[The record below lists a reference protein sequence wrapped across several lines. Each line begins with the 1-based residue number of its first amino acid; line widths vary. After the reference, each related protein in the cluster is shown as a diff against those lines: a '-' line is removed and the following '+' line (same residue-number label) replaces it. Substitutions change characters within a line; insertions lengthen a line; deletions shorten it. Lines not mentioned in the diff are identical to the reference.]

1 MKTTKDNIVDADSHL
16 IDGSCTGSP
25 GARLNQ
31 VIRGKHALTR
41 FQSLL
46 GSLILAFGVSGIASA
61 TPITYE
67 NAVTFSSGNVLQGS
81 GTFSWSH
88 YMPADF
94 EVLPAVVESATLAII
109 SRRAADEN
117 DSVFIDS
124 VNLGE
129 LNATGNSPVVT
140 KFDLSFLDVFNDWAL
155 NDSLDFSLAYI
166 QETGNSNVNSST
178 LTMVSS
184 KFTLIYTPG
193 SLTNEQ
199 RVMALAAVPEPASLA
214 LLGLGLAGLGV
225 MRRSQLA

>member
-1 MKTTKDNIVDADSHL
+1 
-16 IDGSCTGSP
+16 
-25 GARLNQ
+25 
-31 VIRGKHALTR
+31 
-41 FQSLL
+41 
-46 GSLILAFGVSGIASA
+46 
-61 TPITYE
+61 
-67 NAVTFSSGNVLQGS
+67 
-81 GTFSWSH
+81 
-88 YMPADF
+88 MPDF
-94 EVLPAVVESATLAII
+94 EVPPAVVESATLAIT

-140 KFDLSFLDVFNDWAL
+140 KFDLSFLDVFNAWAL
-155 NDSLDFSLAYI
+155 NDSLDLSLAYI
-166 QETGNSNVNSST
+166 QETGNSNVHSST

-199 RVMALAAVPEPASLA
+199 PSTALAAVPEPASLA

-225 MRRSQLA
+225 MRRRRLA